1 MQETKLTVRVPR
13 KLLEKAKRYAS
24 AHNIT
29 LTDLVSAYLESI
41 PTETGSMQNAPIV
54 QQLTGLLSSDVSI
67 EDYKKYLEQKYG
79 G

>member
-1 MQETKLTVRVPR
+1 MQTKLTIRVSHELIER
-13 KLLEKAKRYAS
+13 AKRYAS

-41 PTETGSMQNAPIV
+41 PSELELIHNAPIV
-54 QQLTGLLSSDVSI
+54 QQLTGLLSSDISI